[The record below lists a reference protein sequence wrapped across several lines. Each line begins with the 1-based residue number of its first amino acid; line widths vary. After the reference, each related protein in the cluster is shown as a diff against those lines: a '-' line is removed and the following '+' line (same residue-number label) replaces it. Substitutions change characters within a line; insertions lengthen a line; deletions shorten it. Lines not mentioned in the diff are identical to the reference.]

1 MKNSERQMQLML
13 YDNMLD
19 SSLLSILVNKQEV
32 LRKRGDSE
40 KDTPQWQ
47 QFIQDSIE
55 ELELV
60 QMVLAKRGLASKEAL
75 L

>member
-1 MKNSERQMQLML
+1 MKDSERQMQLML
-13 YDNMLD
+13 YDSMRD

-32 LRKRGDSE
+32 LRKRDEVG
-40 KDTPQWQ
+40 KATPQWN

-60 QMVLAKRGLASKEAL
+60 QMVLAKRGLACQEASS
-75 L
+75 

>member
-1 MKNSERQMQLML
+1 MRNSERQMQLML
-13 YDNMLD
+13 YDGMLD

-32 LRKRGDSE
+32 LRKRNEAG
-40 KDTPQWQ
+40 KDTPQWK

-60 QMVLAKRGLASKEAL
+60 QMVLAKRGLACQEASS
-75 L
+75 

>member
-1 MKNSERQMQLML
+1 MKDSERQMKLMI

-32 LRKRGDSE
+32 LRKRDEAG
-40 KDTPQWQ
+40 KDTPQWK

-60 QMVLAKRGLASKEAL
+60 QMVLAKRGLACQEASS
-75 L
+75 

>member
-1 MKNSERQMQLML
+1 MRNSERQMQLML
-13 YDNMLD
+13 YDGMLD

-32 LRKRGDSE
+32 LRKRDEAG
-40 KDTPQWQ
+40 KDTPQWK

-60 QMVLAKRGLASKEAL
+60 QMVLAKRGLACQEASS
-75 L
+75 